1 MSPSGDCSDGGA
13 ALTTTEI
20 IEAVG
25 FVAMLIVAA
34 YLITVER
41 MRRAIA

>member
-1 MSPSGDCSDGGA
+1 MP
-13 ALTTTEI
+13 TETVA
-20 IEAVG
+20 EAVG
-25 FVAMLIVAA
+25 FAVMVILGL